1 MESMFDSLTENLTGA
16 FDEFRGKGKLSE
28 AQVEAGLKE
37 VRRVLLAADVHY
49 SVVKKFIDSLK
60 ERATNEEILDSLS
73 PAQQLIQIV
82 EEDLKELLGGE
93 DTKLEIGEANPT
105 PILLVGL
112 QGTGK
117 TTTCAKLAHHYQKEG
132 HNPLLISTDDQRPA
146 AQDQLVQL
154 AEDNNLDIF
163 KHDMNNVENNLQKA
177 RNSARESGQNPLIID
192 TAGRLNIDEP
202 MIEEVQQFS
211 NLMPETKVLLVLDG
225 MMGQEALQI
234 AEDFN
239 EALPLNGLIMTK
251 MEGDARGGAAISA
264 KEVTGV
270 PIKFLGV
277 GEKVSDITPF
287 YPERMASR
295 ILGMGDMLS
304 LIEEAEEAADL
315 EEQQEMQER
324 MMQGKVTMED
334 VEQQLKQLK
343 NMGPLEGILE
353 KLPGGFELKNQLDQ
367 ANFDPEDIDRMEA
380 IIRSMTV
387 EEKQN
392 PDIIDGAR
400 RKRIADGSGT
410 SVEMVNQLLKQ
421 YEMMKKMMKK
431 MSNNEG
437 MLQDMAGQMGLGGM
451 GGGMGGM
458 FGG

>member
-1 MESMFDSLTENLTGA
+1 MFDSLTENLTGA

-49 SVVKKFIDSLK
+49 SVVKKFINSLE

-82 EEDLKELLGGE
+82 REDLEELLGGDE
-93 DTKLEIGEANPT
+93 TKLEIGEANPT

-117 TTTCAKLAHHYQKEG
+117 TTTCAKLAHHYRNEG
-132 HNPLLISTDDQRPA
+132 HSPLLISTDDQRPA

-154 AEDNNLDIF
+154 AQENDLEIF
-163 KHDMNNVENNLQKA
+163 QHDMDDVKNELKNA
-177 RNSARESGQNPLIID
+177 RESARENGQNPLIID

-202 MIEEVQQFS
+202 MIEEVKEFTD
-211 NLMPETKVLLVLDG
+211 LLPETKVLLVLDG

-270 PIKFLGV
+270 PIKFLGI
-277 GEKVSDITPF
+277 GEKVSAITPF
-287 YPERMASR
+287 HPDRMASR

-334 VEQQLKQLK
+334 VEKQLKQLK
-343 NMGPLEGILE
+343 NMGPIEGILE
-353 KLPGGFELKNQLDQ
+353 KLPGGFELKKKLDQ
-367 ANFDPEDIDRMEA
+367 ANFSPDDIDRMQA
-380 IIRSMTV
+380 IIRSMTT
-387 EEKQN
+387 EEKRD
-392 PDIIDGAR
+392 PDIIDGSR
-400 RKRIADGSGT
+400 RKRIAEGSGT

-421 YEMMKKMMKK
+421 YQMMKKMMKE
-431 MSNNEG
+431 MSQNQG
-437 MLQDMAGQMGLGGM
+437 MLQDMASQMGLGGM
-451 GGGMGGM
+451 GGMGGM
-458 FGG
+458 LGN